1 MKKIA
6 LAAALICSSG
16 LALAQDINP
25 SWYVGGSAEWMKT
38 DKSYIDKNGWGAD
51 FRVGKPIHPYWDI
64 QFDVGQVRANSD
76 NNGDY
81 WNTHYGVDALLMLS
95 RQNVRPY
102 LLIGVGG
109 QHDHHNRLGVF
120 QRNDTSF
127 YYQGGIG
134 VQVGMNDRWTFQADL
149 RAQRGSP
156 DEEKFGFDKSLNKM
170 VRVGF
175 NYALQPPPRPAP
187 APAPVIEQP
196 APTPAPTEPPPPP
209 PPAKFE
215 KVTLSATELFGFNS
229 AKLSMPQPRLDEI
242 ANVLQQNPSLTDIT
256 ITGYTDR
263 IGKPK
268 YNQKLSERR
277 ANAVREYLVSKGI
290 DGSRLKAVGQG
301 EANPVV
307 TCNQKKRSE
316 LIACL
321 APNRRVE
328 VEQITI
334 EKRVQ

>member
-1 MKKIA
+1 
-6 LAAALICSSG
+6 
-16 LALAQDINP
+16 
-25 SWYVGGSAEWMKT
+25 
-38 DKSYIDKNGWGAD
+38 
-51 FRVGKPIHPYWDI
+51 
-64 QFDVGQVRANSD
+64 
-76 NNGDY
+76 
-81 WNTHYGVDALLMLS
+81 
-95 RQNVRPY
+95 
-102 LLIGVGG
+102 
-109 QHDHHNRLGVF
+109 
-120 QRNDTSF
+120 
-127 YYQGGIG
+127 
-134 VQVGMNDRWTFQADL
+134 
-149 RAQRGSP
+149 
-156 DEEKFGFDKSLNKM
+156 
-170 VRVGF
+170 
-175 NYALQPPPRPAP
+175 
-187 APAPVIEQP
+187 
-196 APTPAPTEPPPPP
+196 
-209 PPAKFE
+209 
-215 KVTLSATELFGFNS
+215 
-229 AKLSMPQPRLDEI
+229 MPQPRLDEI
-242 ANVLQQNPSLTDIT
+242 AIVLQQNPSLTDIT